1 MGSDNDHRRVV
12 EISGR
17 PEMVKK
23 LNCPGDDSRA
33 FSGGEIDIG
42 SGADEIAEK
51 SGVGS
56 RYGSVEVSRPYR
68 ARA

>member
-1 MGSDNDHRRVV
+1 
-12 EISGR
+12 
-17 PEMVKK
+17 MVKK

-56 RYGSVEVSRPYR
+56 KYGSVEVSRPYR